1 MSRPMNTA
9 SRTPPTTMARIGM
22 SVDDLTGARRGLAL
36 PPRTCA
42 LAPRTVGLD
51 LLPEDATGIDRI
63 PTYPFWPRPGQLRSD
78 GPRPEPIGRRMSPLR
93 DYEVLY
99 IVRADLDDDK
109 VQDAVKRVNTLIERS
124 GGTIERTNL
133 WGKRK
138 LAYEVKHQKEGAY
151 VLQDFQLDPTRVP
164 ELEAGLKITGEAW
177 RHLVVRRPEKVVA
190 TAVTPP
196 PAEVVQ
202 EPVASE
208 PEAVVGRV
216 REAVREEET

>member
-1 MSRPMNTA
+1 
-9 SRTPPTTMARIGM
+9 
-22 SVDDLTGARRGLAL
+22 
-36 PPRTCA
+36 
-42 LAPRTVGLD
+42 
-51 LLPEDATGIDRI
+51 
-63 PTYPFWPRPGQLRSD
+63 
-78 GPRPEPIGRRMSPLR
+78 LR

-164 ELEAGLKITGEAW
+164 ELEAGLKITEEVL
-177 RHLVVRRPEKVVA
+177 RHLVVRKPEKVVA

-196 PAEVVQ
+196 PAEVVL
-202 EPVASE
+202 EPIASE
-208 PEAVVGRV
+208 AEAVVGRV